1 MSSILSLFYW
11 IFFGDF
17 GLLTLTPRYL
27 FCVLFPVMIF
37 VGFLGAILQ
46 NTRSSHQL
54 PLIIGLGCT
63 TAAVAVTN
71 PMEDGLCRR
80 RLLWLLIL
88 LIPCSSQIAI
98 IAAFGAIVRM
108 RVFLV
113 YLGFILLFSVIL
125 LVFLW
130 NMAPFHGRAV
140 SPLSPAAEKKKI
152 HPFTIVKEAFF
163 SVTDTIPSFCAGS
176 VLISTLTH
184 FGIMEVL
191 CDIFAPWLQS
201 GLHLPKEAASLFILN
216 LFKRDF
222 GSASLLSFAESGA
235 FNGAELVVIMVMLT
249 FCVPCFNTTVLLF
262 KQEKLP
268 MAILLW
274 LGSLCV
280 SLFFGR
286 LVSTILFI
294 CAF

>member
-46 NTRSSHQL
+46 NTRASNKL

-63 TAAVAVTN
+63 TAAVAVTK
-71 PMEDGLCRR
+71 PMEDDLYRR

-98 IAAFGAIVRM
+98 IASFAAIVRM

-130 NMAPFHGRAV
+130 NMAPFHSNAV
-140 SPLSPAAEKKKI
+140 SALSPVTEKKKI

-163 SVTDTIPSFCAGS
+163 SVTDTIP
-176 VLISTLTH
+176 
-184 FGIMEVL
+184 
-191 CDIFAPWLQS
+191 
-201 GLHLPKEAASLFILN
+201 
-216 LFKRDF
+216 
-222 GSASLLSFAESGA
+222 
-235 FNGAELVVIMVMLT
+235 
-249 FCVPCFNTTVLLF
+249 
-262 KQEKLP
+262 
-268 MAILLW
+268 
-274 LGSLCV
+274 
-280 SLFFGR
+280 
-286 LVSTILFI
+286 
-294 CAF
+294 